1 MEFNT
6 IMDIENATS
15 TEAMKAAAANA
26 AADTIMDIEN
36 IISIAS
42 MKAAVAI
49 VLTRGVETRV
59 RLGDLVANLKSCI
72 TDRWDEMMDDCAGM
86 SDTGASES
94 QLRAYLTIKAA
105 SIATA
110 AVNMT
115 AGGER

>member
-1 MEFNT
+1 MDFN
-6 IMDIENATS
+6 
-15 TEAMKAAAANA
+15 
-26 AADTIMDIEN
+26 TIMDIEN

-49 VLTRGVETRV
+49 VLTRGVESRV

-72 TDRWDEMMDDCAGM
+72 TDKWDEMMDDCAGM
-86 SDTGASES
+86 SDASKEE
-94 QLRAYLTIKAA
+94 LHAYLTIKSV

-115 AGGER
+115 EGGER